1 MCSHISACA
10 SLTWDLAK
18 KCALRELA
26 QACMSA
32 RRLFTLVK
40 SPFHLHWPSVTS
52 LVFPLKRPGTGPLL
66 VMGNLPLLSHWTLPH
81 SIIQTHIAAN
91 LDLNF
96 NFLMNKWRLPLT
108 VTGNVSFFP
117 FLCGLT
123 ESCLHIQI
131 FAAIEFTDIKCGQ
144 AANSWFRSVSVVSYC
159 CRWFAF
165 DCFSN
170 VGMVIPLMN
179 TGLQNFHISIKEKI
193 SINTGFQAKRKD
205 N

>member
-1 MCSHISACA
+1 MTKCLIVLSKWTAKLLMCSHISACA

-66 VMGNLPLLSHWTLPH
+66 VMGNLPLLSHWTLPQ

-91 LDLNF
+91 SDLNF

-123 ESCLHIQI
+123 ESCLHIQM
-131 FAAIEFTDIKCGQ
+131 FAAIELTDIKCGQ
-144 AANSWFRSVSVVSYC
+144 AGIVGSDLSLWWVIVAGDLHSIVSVILA
-159 CRWFAF
+159 WLF
-165 DCFSN
+165 
-170 VGMVIPLMN
+170 L
-179 TGLQNFHISIKEKI
+179 
-193 SINTGFQAKRKD
+193 
-205 N
+205 